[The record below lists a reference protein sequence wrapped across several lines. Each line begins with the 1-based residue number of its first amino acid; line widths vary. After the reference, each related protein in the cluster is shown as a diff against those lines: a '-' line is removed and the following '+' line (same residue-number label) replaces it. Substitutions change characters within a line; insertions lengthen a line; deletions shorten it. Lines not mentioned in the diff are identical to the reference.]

1 MPVVFAIQYTDEKC
15 EFALV
20 KAKSRFQKHNRKWMY
35 AVSLMYG
42 FVIQM
47 IRKQFFLAETL
58 FNNILQKGSV
68 FLC

>member
-1 MPVVFAIQYTDEKC
+1 MDVRN
-15 EFALV
+15 EFNV
-20 KAKSRFQKHNRKWMY
+20 RFC
-35 AVSLMYG
+35 L
-42 FVIQM
+42 IQM